1 MISCKSLLKV
11 ISSRVHADTTEH
23 KETVTGESN
32 RNKAKEYQLLAA
44 INNQLPKDV
53 IEILGDAKES
63 GDRITSVNIVPYFCM
78 GDLPNEYVSLII
90 DKCILTHL
98 LCPKGIDIGQEYF
111 PKNKNCSCMIP
122 NKYYSDL
129 AINK

>member
-1 MISCKSLLKV
+1 MLNIKRNLFLIFFASCNGGGLDSLTPLQLVISCKSLLKV
-11 ISSRVHADTTEH
+11 ISSLVHADTTEH
-23 KETVTGESN
+23 KETVTWESN

-78 GDLPNEYVSLII
+78 GDLPNEY
-90 DKCILTHL
+90 
-98 LCPKGIDIGQEYF
+98 EF
-111 PKNKNCSCMIP
+111 
-122 NKYYSDL
+122 
-129 AINK
+129 